1 MGRPAWRPAVPHAVA
16 AALGLALLAPG
27 PPLEPPRAAAHAIV
41 LESVPAR
48 DAVLDRAPDRVVLRF
63 NSKIEKR
70 LSRVTLTAGR
80 GTPVPLAVV
89 NDGANGD
96 GLPDRLVVRLEP
108 LPAGA
113 YVVRYKVLSADGHIT
128 EGALRF
134 TVTGRHP

>member
-1 MGRPAWRPAVPHAVA
+1 MLIAG
-16 AALGLALLAPG
+16 LLAGVSLLDPS
-27 PPLEPPRAAAHAIV
+27 RVAAHAIV

-48 DAVLDRAPDRVVLRF
+48 DAVLDHAPARVVLRF

-80 GTPVPLAVV
+80 GTPVPLAIASEGPDS
-89 NDGANGD
+89 DGQ
-96 GLPDRLVVRLEP
+96 PDRLVVSLQP

-134 TVTGRHP
+134 TVTARHP